1 MLRAR
6 CVRLVVLLS
15 AGVLWLRC
23 CLCRSPLC
31 GCAVCAAGGLREV
44 RCSFGSNHKV
54 RIKPSKKTL
63 IPLKVGVEGVSEQWG
78 SRLPPVS
85 TQENLATVSGCS
97 VLSRHLSLGKLGI
110 KLWETEL
117 LQSRT
122 TRARSGR

>member
-1 MLRAR
+1 M
-6 CVRLVVLLS
+6 
-15 AGVLWLRC
+15 
-23 CLCRSPLC
+23 
-31 GCAVCAAGGLREV
+31 
-44 RCSFGSNHKV
+44 